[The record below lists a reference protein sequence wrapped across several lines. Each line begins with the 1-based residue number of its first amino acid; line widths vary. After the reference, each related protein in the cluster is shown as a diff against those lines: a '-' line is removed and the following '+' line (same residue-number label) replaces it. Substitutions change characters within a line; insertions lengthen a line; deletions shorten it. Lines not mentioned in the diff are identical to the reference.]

1 MKKLEEDILKYL
13 QKRSWDTLRPGDIAK
28 SILIEGAELLEHFQ
42 WENKELED
50 VRQDIK
56 KRKVIGEELAD
67 VLIYAIEL
75 SVLLGLDT
83 EAIIRSKLRK
93 VEKKYPAKRMIKA
106 GRTGNTNVYWR
117 IKQKER
123 ARRKGL

>member
-67 VLIYAIEL
+67 VLI
-75 SVLLGLDT
+75 
-83 EAIIRSKLRK
+83 
-93 VEKKYPAKRMIKA
+93 
-106 GRTGNTNVYWR
+106 
-117 IKQKER
+117 
-123 ARRKGL
+123 